1 MQSFK
6 IFDVW
11 SPDQNPIIILTFL
24 LNMFFTG
31 FGNVR
36 IQISGWNFLLRPNLI
51 LKSAVW
57 LSLTWWRLVSM
68 GICPFQHH
76 LTGFQEKQHKCSKRE
91 KVWQLLSIKENICPE
106 RPRKSH
112 ALQDGKKYFFL
123 YTTRK
128 MRSTAFQPCI
138 TLGGLHWDEMG
149 QKNDFLKK
157 NALKTVFLGDTI
169 LDRLTSEGVG
179 TQFF

>member
-1 MQSFK
+1 MSNYRDRYRTRNSLKWKRLPNHK
-6 IFDVW
+6 I
-11 SPDQNPIIILTFL
+11 SGKITKNHQE
-24 LNMFFTG
+24 
-31 FGNVR
+31 R
-36 IQISGWNFLLRPNLI
+36 QISDTVTKFSIYGKGTQP
-51 LKSAVW
+51 V
-57 LSLTWWRLVSM
+57 
-68 GICPFQHH
+68 FQHQF
-76 LTGFQEKQHKCSKRE
+76 TEKQM
-91 KVWQLLSIKENICPE
+91 WQLLSIKENICPE

-149 QKNDFLKK
+149 QKHDFLKK
-157 NALKTVFLGDTI
+157 NALKTAFLGDTI

-179 TQFF
+179 SPKKIKNATFLMLSFNDGP